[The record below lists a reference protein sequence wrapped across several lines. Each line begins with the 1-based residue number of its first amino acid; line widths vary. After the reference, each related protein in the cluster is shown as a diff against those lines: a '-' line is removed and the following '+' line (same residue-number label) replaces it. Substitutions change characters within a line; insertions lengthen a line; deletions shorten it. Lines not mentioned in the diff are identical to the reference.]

1 MRIVSKPRELGDA
14 DFALVRKG
22 LRRTSVDR
30 AKVLQWMSY
39 GMWRTVPG
47 KENMPFAP
55 RQPQAAAVEIMY
67 HAADPKPEADRYGTR
82 YNAVYFGLSQVQPK
96 PPNVLHALADLA
108 MTTEDSQ
115 LLGRI
120 VASLTWGP
128 SQQEAFLEFIKSY
141 EQSREPRARDE
152 AALLRKIVNQEE
164 EPAVLAVRRDRA
176 RAKARFGDR
185 LPAIEATLRS
195 GSPADRLETLRL
207 IRKERIFWIM
217 EDSSIPAFALAATDR
232 DPEVRKAVAEVVG
245 LRFLWNESPSPEAAI
260 DLVMRMSFNEELPVR
275 RSVVRY
281 GLAPLK
287 GKPERVIRRLL
298 EMAEADRDPDLRA
311 MVEGG
316 LRADW
321 RTAARILRETIA
333 AGGPRADEARAI
345 YPDLALRPLPDPDR
359 VVLPRSPR
367 AGKPRTA
374 NFPGIARTPTTRPT
388 STPSSPTTPRAAGVW
403 MRSGRRRTATPARM
417 KRC

>member
-1 MRIVSKPRELGDA
+1 MARRDRLGDGRRRDGPGIADGPARAGPSAEAKAKPDPSPRIAWNRLDRYDPPDFDGFFPDDPEGGKALDAAWDSAGMRIVSKPRELGDA

-281 GLAPLK
+281 GLAP
-287 GKPERVIRRLL
+287 
-298 EMAEADRDPDLRA
+298 
-311 MVEGG
+311 
-316 LRADW
+316 
-321 RTAARILRETIA
+321 
-333 AGGPRADEARAI
+333 
-345 YPDLALRPLPDPDR
+345 
-359 VVLPRSPR
+359 
-367 AGKPRTA
+367 
-374 NFPGIARTPTTRPT
+374 
-388 STPSSPTTPRAAGVW
+388 
-403 MRSGRRRTATPARM
+403 
-417 KRC
+417 